1 MNKDWDHI
9 AGVEKAIREK
19 YGENAIHNPKA
30 NWNEEKEQ
38 KYIEQVK
45 ERSELIRQKCE
56 KQETVQENGFL
67 LKKKLVISKTN
78 RVCPVVNCE
87 RYSFSIKDDV
97 YMNKFGCCYAC
108 YIQYVEDREDLWE
121 ERKKVI
127 TNGSIK
133 T

>member
-1 MNKDWDHI
+1 MDKDWDYI

-30 NWNEEKEQ
+30 NWNEEKEK

-45 ERSELIRQKCE
+45 ERSNVLKERSE
-56 KQETVQENGFL
+56 KAETTQENGFL
-67 LKKKLVISKTN
+67 IKKKLFTSKTT
-78 RVCPVVNCE
+78 RICPVSKCK
-87 RYSFSIKDDV
+87 RYSFNIKDDV
-97 YMNKFGCCYAC
+97 YMNKFGCCYEC
-108 YIQYVEDREDLWE
+108 YIQYVEGREELWE

-127 TNGSIK
+127 LDDTSK